1 MSPPPPGEWD
11 VLVSQFQQSS
21 FFHEGLGPY
30 VDRNGNFV
38 LVYGIVV
45 VLVLSSCSAFWI
57 EVERALCG
65 RWKTRDGARVPPGI
79 SKAKPLSSKN
89 SSLEKSIRFHLKKQK
104 RSPDALFAP
113 GTFVL

>member
-1 MSPPPPGEWD
+1 MWIETGILFWFME
-11 VLVSQFQQSS
+11 SS
-21 FFHEGLGPY
+21 LFSFS
-30 VDRNGNFV
+30 
-38 LVYGIVV
+38 
-45 VLVLSSCSAFWI
+45 SSCSAFWI
-57 EVERALCG
+57 EVELALCG

-104 RSPDALFAP
+104 RSPDALFTCAP